1 MITAGG
7 RGGGYLEETAQRYK
21 SRLLQEANLD
31 QLTRLPRPQLRKT
44 LEGMVTQM
52 LAADRVIL
60 TQAERQQMVTW
71 ILNETVGYGPLE
83 PLLQDPEITEIM
95 VVRPDE
101 VYVERGGRIEPVN
114 IRFRDDQHVRH
125 VVERIIAPL
134 GRHLDELVPM
144 VDARLPDGSRV
155 NAIAPPLS
163 VQGVVL
169 TIRRFAA
176 KPLQLEDLVRL
187 GSMTEEMAAFLAA
200 MAKAKLNVL
209 ISGGTGSGKTTLL
222 GAVAACIPPGER
234 LIIIEDMNEIR
245 LDRKHVISLESR
257 PANLEG
263 KGEVTIRQLLRNALR
278 MRPDRIIVGEVRGDE
293 ALDMLQAMNTGHEG
307 SLTTIH
313 ANSPEDA
320 FRRLEAMITMSG
332 AELPISVLR
341 GHLVSALN
349 VVVQTHRYEDGVRRI
364 AAISEVLG
372 VDDSGHLRLSPVFWF
387 ERTGLSP
394 EGVEGYFA
402 TSPTPPACLE
412 RMRRFGVY
420 DSLGALV
427 HRWEGSR

>member
-245 LDRKHVISLESR
+245 LDRKHVIS
-257 PANLEG
+257 
-263 KGEVTIRQLLRNALR
+263 
-278 MRPDRIIVGEVRGDE
+278 
-293 ALDMLQAMNTGHEG
+293 
-307 SLTTIH
+307 
-313 ANSPEDA
+313 
-320 FRRLEAMITMSG
+320 F
-332 AELPISVLR
+332 
-341 GHLVSALN
+341 
-349 VVVQTHRYEDGVRRI
+349 
-364 AAISEVLG
+364 
-372 VDDSGHLRLSPVFWF
+372 
-387 ERTGLSP
+387 
-394 EGVEGYFA
+394 
-402 TSPTPPACLE
+402 
-412 RMRRFGVY
+412 
-420 DSLGALV
+420 
-427 HRWEGSR
+427 